1 MSAQPKPDGTMKA
14 SAVFI
19 VTSLTLMAFSILAPS
34 PANADP
40 DGNIVNAAP
49 GNLDFMVLDV
59 VGGLTNNGQPLILY
73 PENPMGAPWQQFDF
87 RDMGGGRFE
96 IVARHSGKCLDVY
109 EWSLADGARVVQW
122 DCHGGANQLWYLFPM
137 TTPSLCGDPPS
148 VPCTRITGTKFVSA
162 LSGRC
167 LDAANGLWPQLTPP
181 GEGAAIQQWGCARDQ
196 RDAWWINQTYVFL

>member
-19 VTSLTLMAFSILAPS
+19 VTSLALMAFSIVAPS

-40 DGNIVNAAP
+40 DGLIVNDAP
-49 GNLDFMVLDV
+49 GSQFLVLDV

-87 RDMGGGRFE
+87 RYVSWAPWFE

-122 DCHGGANQLWYLFPM
+122 DCHGGMNQLWYLFPI
-137 TTPSLCGDPPS
+137 TGHSLCGSPP
-148 VPCTRITGTKFVSA
+148 VPCTPIVGTAVASVFSLK
-162 LSGRC
+162 C
-167 LDAANGLWPQLTPP
+167 LDADNGLWRQFTTA
-181 GEGAAIQQWGCARDQ
+181 GEGAAIQQWECARDTGNG
-196 RDAWWINQTYVFL
+196 WWFNQNWSIHP